1 MVFLGL
7 EKPVEYGRQ
16 QIFDPTTAQMVL
28 QAQDQYANALY
39 RDYVRGLEDMK
50 EFNKEYG
57 NFITPIL
64 ADQEWYNKNV
74 IDKVR
79 GTIQR
84 MYEAGIDPTRSVQGR
99 AAISQLINSIDVGSI
114 NKLRSS
120 AANAEEFL
128 KARKQLEAQG
138 LYNPLLAKY
147 DGPDINTYSTLDRFD
162 ENGNIVSGSGVW
174 DKMSPT
180 RITDMA
186 TFGNP
191 YFEGMKPII
200 HKETKNGIQY
210 NVEEITMDRLT
221 SIANDHFN
229 ELVSTPQGQLMY
241 KYYKDLAGGD
251 ANPNSDAEARAAFNN
266 AVAAGQKR
274 RIYRADDY
282 DNTKALELDLRRRQ
296 LEIQQERNNIIA
308 SRGGFRSSSGS
319 GGSGNSDKTPVSY
332 YEPLYQNLVV
342 STLNKDPMRTAVFSN
357 KEFTVDMGSS
367 ILGAQRNIAEQYF
380 ADSSKSIYGGGRP
393 TAKRFGIDYTKGN
406 ASGNSYI
413 TGNSKLN
420 YTVDP
425 NISETKEF
433 KTKFNNNY
441 LDYLHQFSGGNQE
454 GFSSMFANSYRNGQ
468 AKVDELSY
476 SGSKLDNVK
485 GQQYVSFSKEDIN
498 NIYSAKEI
506 SARAAGITGSILE
519 DAKRETQKLRNRLK
533 AYSSLIMKATRPIG
547 VGLRDIGQYGVF
559 SESTFKAVDDGT
571 VIDGE
576 FVYKTPFMSTPNP
589 NASKDDI
596 LNLSFDQD
604 MDLERKIMD
613 NPAIRKGFGVTN
625 NSGTIDNTLSDPNPW
640 YTLEDDFSDF
650 DWNY

>member
-1 MVFLGL
+1 MAFLGL
-7 EKPVEYGRQ
+7 EKPIEYSGIQ
-16 QIFDPTTAQMVL
+16 VFDPTMAKMVL
-28 QAQDQYANALY
+28 DAQDKYFNVAYA
-39 RDYVRGLEDMK
+39 DYQQGLQDMK
-50 EFNKEYG
+50 EFKKEYD

-64 ADQEWYNKNV
+64 ADQEWYNNNV
-74 IDKVR
+74 IGKVR
-79 GTIQR
+79 NFINNA
-84 MYEAGIDPTRSVQGR
+84 YANGIDLTRSAEGR
-99 AAISQLINSIDVGSI
+99 AAISQLINSIDVGSV

-120 AANAEEFL
+120 AENAKEYL

-147 DGPDINTYSTLDRFD
+147 DGPSIDTYSTLD
-162 ENGNIVSGSGVW
+162 SGIW

-191 YFEGMKPII
+191 YFEGMKPTI

-241 KYYKDLAGGD
+241 KYYRDLAGGD
-251 ANPNSDAEARAAFNN
+251 ANPNSDDAARSAFNN

-282 DNTKALELDLRRRQ
+282 DNTKAIELDLKRRQ
-296 LEIQQERNNIIA
+296 LELQAQRNEILKNKA
-308 SRGGFRSSSGS
+308 ANKSSSSGNS
-319 GGSGNSDKTPVSY
+319 GSKTPVSY
-332 YEPLYQNLVV
+332 YEPLYQNLIVN
-342 STLNKDPMRTAVFSN
+342 TLNKDPMRTAVFSN
-357 KEFTVDMGSS
+357 KEFTTDMGTSV
-367 ILGAQRNIAEQYF
+367 LGAQRNIAEQYF
-380 ADSSKSIYGGGRP
+380 ADSSKSIYGGGSP
-393 TAKRFGIDYTKGN
+393 TVTRLGIDYTKGN
-406 ASGNSYI
+406 VSGTSYI

-420 YTVDP
+420 YTVDQK
-425 NISETKEF
+425 ISETKEF
-433 KTKFNNNY
+433 KTRFNNNY

-454 GFSSMFANSYRNGQ
+454 GFSSIFANSYRNGQ

-498 NIYSAKEI
+498 NIYSAREI

-519 DAKRETQKLRNRLK
+519 DAKKETQRLRNKLK
-533 AYSSLIMKATRPIG
+533 ACSSLIMKATRPIG

-559 SESTFKAVDDGT
+559 AESTFKVVDSDGKGQ
-571 VIDGE
+571 DLNGE

-604 MDLERKIMD
+604 TDLERSIMD

-625 NSGTIDNTLSDPNPW
+625 NSGTIDNTLNDPSPW